1 MRDGIDDN
9 SLKHVCTARV
19 YLDNPFHLLGVPTTA
34 TPRQIRR
41 RMEDLESAHALGGA
55 AWTQEFRGHL
65 WGGEVP
71 SIEAVREACE
81 RLSDPASRLLSEFF
95 WVWPLP
101 GQDKTPEAFACG
113 DTRYVRIVWK
123 SVAEGEGL
131 RRAIAWHNLAILHHS
146 AALALENVGW
156 LMLVARSGLLEDH
169 IRKLEIFWHA
179 AFHYWAQVENDTWS
193 WTYLRQR
200 AEALGYE
207 NERIIDL
214 LQEQFRAWLLGVTMQ
229 VALRYMD
236 EGLQEYA
243 LRVAEEPRRHGLE
256 VEMSVA
262 LAQAFAKRERQVEV
276 FIARQDARLNEDKA
290 NGKTCLLQLLADC
303 ETIRQAVILLAGG
316 RGELRVRIDSS
327 LYWACER
334 YLVAYGNATGIWQD
348 CTGLNRLLEGLACTQ
363 ETRAR
368 WEEDE
373 AILQRNAELEAPT
386 EVCLLCGRHHARC
399 GKYFWGATVLLHKN
413 ARRLPTGQIKGEVRE
428 VSFPCCK
435 VCYNRLPLA
444 LKAGERD
451 KEPGLF
457 RVWPSGPA
465 EECSGRA
472 MRRRLKDFPPIAA
485 LLRDGWLLEEIPTD
499 DTPIQS
505 PTPPQDGKPTPPKE
519 TRQDGSILSQVI
531 LNILVFFAVLF
542 VSLLLMRGCES
553 VLEKFET
560 TPQEDLISNESIMW

>member
-1 MRDGIDDN
+1 MMDGMDN
-9 SLKHVCTARV
+9 DVLERLCTARV
-19 YLDNPFHLLGVPTTA
+19 YTDNPFHLLGVPTTA

-55 AWTQEFRGHL
+55 AWIQEFRGHL
-65 WGGEVP
+65 WGGEIP
-71 SIEAVREACE
+71 SIEVVREACE
-81 RLSDPASRLLSEFF
+81 RLSDPTSRLLSEFF

-169 IRKLEIFWHA
+169 LRKLEIFWHA
-179 AFHYWAQVENDTWS
+179 AFHYWAQVEDDAWS

-207 NERIIDL
+207 SERIFGL
-214 LQEQFRAWLLGVTMQ
+214 LQKRFRAWLLGVTMQ
-229 VALRYMD
+229 DALRYMD

-243 LRVAEEPRRHGLE
+243 LRVAEVPRRHGLE

-290 NGKTCLLQLLADC
+290 NGKACLLQLLKDC
-303 ETIRQAVILLAGG
+303 EAIRQAVILLDGG

-348 CTGLNRLLEGLACTQ
+348 CTGLNRLLAGLACTR
-363 ETRAR
+363 ETWVR

-373 AILQRNAELEAPT
+373 AILWKNVEMEAPT
-386 EVCLLCGRHHARC
+386 EVCLLCGRHRAKC
-399 GKYFWGATVLLHKN
+399 GKYFWVDKIPLHKTVQQ
-413 ARRLPTGQIKGEVRE
+413 LPTGQEKVEVRE

-435 VCYNRLPLA
+435 ACSTRLPLA
-444 LKAGERD
+444 LKVWERD
-451 KEPGLF
+451 KEPGFF
-457 RVWPSGPA
+457 RVWPSGPTV
-465 EECSGRA
+465 ECSGKVIVL
-472 MRRRLKDFPPIAA
+472 RLKKFPPIAA
-485 LLRDGWLLEEIPTD
+485 LLRNGWTLGEIPTD
-499 DTPIQS
+499 DSPAPSATPSQDEKPA
-505 PTPPQDGKPTPPKE
+505 PTKKA
-519 TRQDGSILSQVI
+519 RQTGSLLSQII
-531 LNILVFFAVLF
+531 LNILIFFAVLF

-560 TPQEDLISNESIMW
+560 TPQEDLVSNESMMW

>member
-1 MRDGIDDN
+1 MMDGMDN
-9 SLKHVCTARV
+9 DVLERLCTARV
-19 YLDNPFHLLGVPTTA
+19 YTDNPFHLLGVPTTA

-55 AWTQEFRGHL
+55 AWIQEFRGHL
-65 WGGEVP
+65 WGGEIP
-71 SIEAVREACE
+71 SIEVVREACE
-81 RLSDPASRLLSEFF
+81 RLSDPTSRLLSEFF

-169 IRKLEIFWHA
+169 LRKLEIFWHA
-179 AFHYWAQVENDTWS
+179 AFHYWAQMEDDAWS

-207 NERIIDL
+207 SERIFGL
-214 LQEQFRAWLLGVTMQ
+214 LQKRFRAWLLGVTMQ

-243 LRVAEEPRRHGLE
+243 LRVAEVPRRHGLE

-303 ETIRQAVILLAGG
+303 EAIRQAVILLDGG
-316 RGELRVRIDSS
+316 RGELRVRIDSTV
-327 LYWACER
+327 YWACER

-348 CTGLNRLLEGLACTQ
+348 CTGLNRLLEGLACTR

-368 WEEDE
+368 WEEDGI
-373 AILQRNAELEAPT
+373 ILQKNAESEEQT
-386 EVCLLCGRHHARC
+386 EVCLLCGRHRAKC
-399 GKYFWGATVLLHKN
+399 GKEFWSETVRLHKN
-413 ARRLPTGQIKGEVRE
+413 ARRLPTGEIKGEVCK
-428 VSFPCCK
+428 VSFPCCRA
-435 VCYNRLPLA
+435 CQARLPLA
-444 LKAGERD
+444 VKAWKSD
-451 KEPGLF
+451 KEPGFF
-457 RVWPSGPA
+457 RVWPTGQA
-465 EECSGRA
+465 EACSGKA

-485 LLRDGWLLEEIPTD
+485 LLRDGWTLGEIPTD
-499 DTPIQS
+499 DSPAPSTTPS
-505 PTPPQDGKPTPPKE
+505 QDEKPTPTKKA
-519 TRQDGSILSQVI
+519 RQSGSLLSQII

-560 TPQEDLISNESIMW
+560 TPQEDLVSNESIM